1 MYGKILIYYGVLL
14 FIFKV
19 EKMILNFILIDE
31 DLCFLC
37 KKVLYDLLG
46 LRNNNLFW
54 IKYIIEY
61 KNIFLMLEWIFC
73 FLEFEFWKNII

>member
-1 MYGKILIYYGVLL
+1 
-14 FIFKV
+14 
-19 EKMILNFILIDE
+19 MILNFILIDE

-61 KNIFLMLEWIFC
+61 KNIFLMLE
-73 FLEFEFWKNII
+73 

>member
-1 MYGKILIYYGVLL
+1 MEELVMYGKILIYYGVLL
-14 FIFKV
+14 FKV

-61 KNIFLMLEWIFC
+61 KNIFLMLE
-73 FLEFEFWKNII
+73 

>member
-14 FIFKV
+14 FKV